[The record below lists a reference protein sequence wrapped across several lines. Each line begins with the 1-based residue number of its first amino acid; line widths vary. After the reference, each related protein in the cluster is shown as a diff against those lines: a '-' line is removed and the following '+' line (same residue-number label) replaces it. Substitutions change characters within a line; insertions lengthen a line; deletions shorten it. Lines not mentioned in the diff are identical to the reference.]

1 MTQDDVY
8 GVDHG
13 FMTTM
18 QTDPRPLFR
27 AALDRVADLIEGTAP
42 DRFDAPTP
50 CPEFDVNSLIGH
62 IVGTVDRGR
71 VIGEGGDPLTV
82 PDIVTDSEDW
92 IATLRAAADRYW
104 TVWDDDAM
112 LDTPV
117 TAPWGTFP
125 GRAAILIALN
135 EALVHGWDLAVATG
149 QSAEADPELAAAALG
164 IMQVALP
171 AEPRGGPIPFGAVV
185 ESAAD
190 AGPTERLANW
200 SGRVSAPWR

>member
-1 MTQDDVY
+1 MY
-8 GVDHG
+8 GRHHG
-13 FMTTM
+13 FMTTT

-27 AALDRVADLIEGTAP
+27 SALDRVADLIGGVRP
-42 DRFDAPTP
+42 DLLTAPTP
-50 CPEFDVNSLIGH
+50 CPEFDVRSLIGH

-82 PDIVTDSEDW
+82 PDVVTAADDNW
-92 IATLRAAADRYW
+92 VDTLRAAAGRYW
-104 TVWDDDAM
+104 TVWDDDAL
-112 LDTPV
+112 LDTTV
-117 TAPWGTFP
+117 SAPWGTFP
-125 GRAAILIALN
+125 GRAAVLIALN

-149 QSAEADPELAAAALG
+149 QPAEADAELAHAALG

-171 AEPRGGPIPFGAVV
+171 ESPRGGPIPFGPVV
-185 ESAAD
+185 EPVVD